1 MAIVKPEKRE
11 RNFWIPRRLGDF
23 RLVAGAA
30 AVIAAV
36 LVLAQYAP
44 ALFRADRSLQ
54 RVVSSGVIR
63 VGYSTEAPYAF
74 LTSEGLLTGVCPE
87 IVRHVMGKLGVRDVR
102 WRKSE
107 FGDLLNELEAGHI
120 DMIAAGMFITSG
132 RLQRVS
138 FSHPVFTDPP
148 SLLVAQG
155 NPKNISHYRQIVDDP
170 SIRLA
175 VILGSIEEQVYRSL
189 GVDPARVLSIPDIP
203 TIRAAIAGGVADAI
217 SLPLSSVRRM
227 AADDRFGR
235 AEVNEGYVHPPDA
248 LPDVSAFACRKKDRA
263 LLRAINKE
271 LAAFIGTEEQLSLI
285 SSFGL
290 TRDNVPPASC
300 RR

>member
-11 RNFWIPRRLGDF
+11 RNLWISRRLGDF
-23 RLVAGAA
+23 RVVAGVA
-30 AVIAAV
+30 AVIAAA
-36 LVLAQYAP
+36 LVLAEYVP
-44 ALFRADRSLQ
+44 ALRADRSLQ
-54 RVVSSGVIR
+54 RAVSSGIIR
-63 VGYSTEAPYAF
+63 VGYSLEAPYAF
-74 LTSEGLLTGVCPE
+74 FTPEGQLTGVSPE
-87 IVRHVMGKLGVRDVR
+87 IVRHVMGRLGVRDVR

-120 DMIAAGMFITSG
+120 DMIAAGMFVTSG

-148 SLLVAQG
+148 SLLVVQG

-175 VILGSIEEQVYRSL
+175 VILGSIEEQVYRGI
-189 GVDPARVLSIPDIP
+189 GVDPARVLAIPDIP

-217 SLPLSSVRRM
+217 ALPSSSVRRM

-235 AEVNEGYVHPPDA
+235 AEVNKDYVHPPDA
-248 LPDVSAFACRKKDRA
+248 LPDISAFACRKKDRA
-263 LLRAINKE
+263 LLRAINRE
-271 LAAFIGTEEQLSLI
+271 LAAFIGTEEQVSLI

-290 TRDNVPPASC
+290 TRSNVPLPSSK
-300 RR
+300 R